1 MLRNYFISGATI
13 VNEGKAFKGNVLIEN
28 GIIADISSGNA
39 RIPENAE
46 HIDAEGKYL
55 LPGVIDDQ
63 VHFRDPG
70 LTHKGDI
77 YTESRAAVA
86 GGVTSFM
93 DMPNTVP
100 NTLTQELLEEKYQA
114 ASEKSLANYSFYM
127 GVSNDNVEEV
137 LKTDPTKVCGIK
149 IFLGAS
155 TGNMLVDNLATL
167 EQLFRNSK
175 SLIAVHCEDEPTIR
189 ENLNHYRQMYGD
201 NIPVELH
208 PAIRSHEACLKS
220 STFAVNLAR
229 KHNTRLHVLHL
240 STAEEMALF
249 STEPSTAEKR
259 ITAEVCV
266 HHLWF
271 SEEDYHT
278 IGNNIKWNPAIKA
291 AKDRT
296 ALMKALID
304 NRIDVIAT
312 DHAPHTAEE
321 KQKPYTSCPSGG
333 PLVQHS
339 LTAMLEKVYKK
350 EISLEMVVDKMC
362 HAPARIFGVERRG
375 FIRKGYHADLV
386 LINPNAPWTVAK
398 ENILYKCGW
407 SPFEGVSFH
416 SAVTHT
422 FVGGHLAWSNGK
434 FDESIKGSRL
444 SFLH

>member
-1 MLRNYFISGATI
+1 MLRKYLISGATI
-13 VNEGKAFKGNVLIEN
+13 VNEGKAFIGNVLIEN
-28 GIIADISSGNA
+28 GLIADISTGNT
-39 RIPENAE
+39 IKPEDAE
-46 HIDAEGKYL
+46 HIEAKGKYL

-86 GGVTSFM
+86 GGVTSYM

-100 NTLTQELLEEKYQA
+100 NTLTQELLEEKYKA

-137 LKTDPTKVCGIK
+137 LKTDPSKVCGIK

-155 TGNMLVDNLATL
+155 TGNMLVDNLTTL
-167 EQLFRNSK
+167 EQLFSNSK

-189 ENLNHYRQMYGD
+189 ENLNHYRQIYGD

-208 PAIRSHEACLKS
+208 PAIRSNEACLKS

-229 KHNTRLHVLHL
+229 KYNTRLHVLHL

-266 HHLWF
+266 HHLCF
-271 SEEDYHT
+271 SEQDYHT
-278 IGNNIKWNPAIKA
+278 IGNNIKWNPAIKSA
-291 AKDRT
+291 NDRS
-296 ALMKALID
+296 ALMQALLD

-312 DHAPHTAEE
+312 DHAPHTREE

-339 LTAMLEKVYKK
+339 LTAMLEKVLKK
-350 EISLEMVVDKMC
+350 EISIELVVEKMC

-407 SPFEGVSFH
+407 SPFEEVTFH

-422 FVGGHLAWSNGK
+422 FVGGHMAWSNGK
-434 FDESIKGSRL
+434 FDESVKGSRL
-444 SFLH
+444 SFVH